1 MARDGRQHDDP
12 TDRTDLNG
20 PQDQT
25 PGGLSRRAF
34 LRGSAAAGLG
44 VGGAGLLSGL
54 PAAAVAAEKAAEK
67 VKAEVGVNLL
77 GPGPVPMSFHV
88 NGQVHSARLE
98 PRVTLLDALREHLD
112 LTGAK
117 KVCDRGTC
125 GACTVILDGKAVYA
139 CSVLAIEA
147 QGGEIQTVEGL
158 GTVEKLHPLQAAF
171 VENDAHQCGFCTPGF
186 VMSAKALL
194 DANPAPTL
202 PEIHHALSGNFCRC
216 GTYAGIRG
224 AVLGVGAAYA
234 AAAAEGDAP
243 PGSPEAGEPEPHPK
257 KKKKKR
263 RSDG

>member
-1 MARDGRQHDDP
+1 MATDGRRSDFDDSVP
-12 TDRTDLNG
+12 EG
-20 PQDQT
+20 QA

-44 VGGAGLLSGL
+44 AGLLTTL
-54 PAAAVAAEKAAEK
+54 PAAATVPAEKAKLEA
-67 VKAEVGVNLL
+67 GVTLL
-77 GPGPVPMSFHV
+77 GPGAVPMSFRI
-88 NGQVHSARLE
+88 NGQPHSVKLE
-98 PRVTLLDALREHLD
+98 TRVTLLDALRDHLD

-139 CSVLAIEA
+139 CSVLAVEA
-147 QGGEIQTVEGL
+147 QGSEIQTVEGL

-202 PEIHHALSGNFCRC
+202 PEIHHALAGNFCRC

-224 AVLGVGAAYA
+224 AVLGLA
-234 AAAAEGDAP
+234 AAHAAHAADAAAPSDAPEAAE
-243 PGSPEAGEPEPHPK
+243 PEQRPK

>member
-1 MARDGRQHDDP
+1 MASGSRRDESHDPGDP
-12 TDRTDLNG
+12 RDE
-20 PQDQT
+20 T

-44 VGGAGLLSGL
+44 AGLLSTL
-54 PAAAVAAEKAAEK
+54 PAAATVPSEKAK
-67 VKAEVGVNLL
+67 VEAGVTLL
-77 GPGPVPMSFHV
+77 GPGAIPMSFRI
-88 NGQVHSARLE
+88 NGQPHSVKLE
-98 PRVTLLDALREHLD
+98 TRVTLLDALRDHLD

-139 CSVLAIEA
+139 CSVLAVEA
-147 QGGEIQTVEGL
+147 QGSEIQTVEGL

-186 VMSAKALL
+186 VMAAKALL
-194 DANPAPTL
+194 DANPSPTL
-202 PEIHHALSGNFCRC
+202 PEIHHALAGNFCRC

-224 AVLGVGAAYA
+224 AVLGLA
-234 AAAAEGDAP
+234 AANAVNASNTAVEAAP
-243 PGSPEAGEPEPHPK
+243 PGTPETPEAAEPERRPK

>member
-1 MARDGRQHDDP
+1 MARNGRRDDSHLS
-12 TDRTDLNG
+12 D
-20 PQDQT
+20 PQDQA

-54 PAAAVAAEKAAEK
+54 PAVAAPAEKA
-67 VKAEVGVNLL
+67 KAEAGVTLL

-139 CSVLAIEA
+139 CSVLAVEA

-186 VMSAKALL
+186 VMAAKALL

-234 AAAAEGDAP
+234 AAAAGTAEGDAP
-243 PGSPEAGEPEPHPK
+243 QGSPEAGEPEPHPK

>member
-1 MARDGRQHDDP
+1 MGKKDSEPDEDVEDGP
-12 TDRTDLNG
+12 G
-20 PQDQT
+20 EVT

-44 VGGAGLLSGL
+44 AGLLRGAPAEAA
-54 PAAAVAAEKAAEK
+54 PAAARAK
-67 VKAEVGVNLL
+67 VEAGVTLL
-77 GPGPVPMSFHV
+77 GPGAVPMSFQV
-88 NGQVHSARLE
+88 NGHPYSAKLE
-98 PRVTLLDALREHLD
+98 PRTTLLDALREHFD

-139 CSVLAIEA
+139 CSLLALEA
-147 QGGEIQTVEGL
+147 QGRDLRTVEGL
-158 GTVEKLHPLQAAF
+158 GTPGTPGTPGITDKLHPLQAAF

-186 VMSAKALL
+186 VMAAKALL
-194 DANPAPTL
+194 DANPDPSL

-216 GTYAGIRG
+216 GTYAGIRA
-224 AVLGVGAAYA
+224 AVLGFAAANA
-234 AAAAEGDAP
+234 AAAAAGEPP
-243 PGSPEAGEPEPHPK
+243 PGSVPEGEEDAPKPK